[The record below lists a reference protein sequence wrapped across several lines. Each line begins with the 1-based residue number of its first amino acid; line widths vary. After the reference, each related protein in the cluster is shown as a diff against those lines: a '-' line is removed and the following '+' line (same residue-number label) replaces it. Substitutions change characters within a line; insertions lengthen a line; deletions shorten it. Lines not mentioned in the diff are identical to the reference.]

1 MAQSDNRDQPA
12 PRYEETNAPQ
22 NPPNSVLRPAAR
34 TGALTV
40 FVGGIIALFVIVGA
54 ALMVR
59 SGISHLGNTEIER
72 PDDALVGTSG
82 RGTVEEPGVGGFNPT
97 PRPDSTRSEI
107 EFRGE
112 LEPAPGPA
120 VNAPANGEPLNE
132 LGSLFDAAPAAVI
145 GRRIELRDVN
155 VERPIE
161 NQVLW
166 VRDGDAR
173 TEVIAPAGTGEVR
186 VDQRV
191 SVRGLVEPD
200 GKGGVRIRAS
210 EVNVQEAAA

>member
-1 MAQSDNRDQPA
+1 MAQSDHHDQPA
-12 PRYEETNAPQ
+12 PRYEETDAPQ

-40 FVGGIIALFVIVGA
+40 YVGGIIALFVIVGA
-54 ALMVR
+54 ALLVR
-59 SGISHLGNTEIER
+59 SGISHLGDTEIER

-82 RGTVEEPGVGGFNPT
+82 RGTAEEPGLGGFNPT
-97 PRPDSTRSEI
+97 PTPGSTRDEI
-107 EFRGE
+107 ELRGE
-112 LEPAPGPA
+112 LEPVPGPA
-120 VNAPANGEPLNE
+120 ANASATGEPLNE
-132 LGSLFDAAPAAVI
+132 LGSLFDGAPAAVV

-161 NQVLW
+161 NQMLW

-173 TEVIAPAGTGEVR
+173 AEVIAPAGTGEVR

-200 GKGGVRIRAS
+200 GKGGVRIRAT
-210 EVNVQEAAA
+210 EVTVQ